1 MNEVLDPRWGE
12 TVFHNPLE
20 DGLDIWAVLRKGSR
34 QKAAILCVEYGSVD
48 LDLKDQTSPRILK
61 NPAGTAHFLEHRL
74 FEKRYGDITE
84 RFNVLGGEVNA
95 STSFTTSVFSLTCIE
110 NFTAN
115 LDLLFELV
123 LDLEIS
129 PEGIDRE
136 REIIERELE
145 MGRDDPEWIGFFHGL
160 RALYRDAPLAI
171 DMAGTRE
178 SLAQIDVQTLRLCHE
193 VFYRPKFMG
202 IYLCGDI
209 DLEAVCRSAES
220 NLIKYRRGT
229 LPWERVERPVVVPD
243 PQQLELLELPVNRP
257 YSLFFFGDREVGLS
271 GSALLYRELA
281 LELALDIAFG
291 PASDFFARHY
301 DDGLIDGDA
310 FGAEVYAEPS
320 FCFSAVGGYTEDC
333 QRLTEEICSTL
344 KGLEAL
350 IAEDFSRAKR
360 KAYGQLVRSCEQVE
374 QVADLLCSAALSGV
388 NPCEFFEVYS
398 NISVGEILEVLDGG
412 LSVSQMGAVEIRPMV
427 I

>member
-1 MNEVLDPRWGE
+1 MNGVSDPRWGE
-12 TVFHNPLE
+12 TVFHNRLE
-20 DGLDIWAVLRKGSR
+20 DGLDIWAVPRKGSR

-48 LDLKDQTSPRILK
+48 LELKDQTSSRIHK
-61 NPAGTAHFLEHRL
+61 TPPGTAHFLEHRL

-110 NFTAN
+110 NFIAN

-123 LDLEIS
+123 LNLEIAT
-129 PEGIDRE
+129 EGVDRE
-136 REIIERELE
+136 REIIDRELE

-178 SLAQIDVQTLRLCHE
+178 SLAQIDAQTLRLCHE

-209 DLEAVCRSAES
+209 DLEAVCRSAEA
-220 NLIKYRRGT
+220 NLMKYRRGT
-229 LPWERVERPVVVPD
+229 LPWERAERPVVVPA
-243 PQQLELLELPVNRP
+243 PQQLEHLEVPVNRP
-257 YSLFFFGDREVGLS
+257 YSLLFFGDREVGLS

-281 LELALDIAFG
+281 MELALDIAFG

-301 DDGLIDGDA
+301 DDGFIDGDA
-310 FGAEVYAEPS
+310 FGAEVY
-320 FCFSAVGGYTEDC
+320 
-333 QRLTEEICSTL
+333 
-344 KGLEAL
+344 GLEAL

-374 QVADLLCSAALSGV
+374 QVADLLCSAALSGA
-388 NPCEFFEVYS
+388 NPCEFFDVYS
-398 NISVGEILEVLDGG
+398 NISIGEILAVLDGG